1 MLGRLE
7 VLRIVSKKLGLR
19 RTVRIQDVLV
29 CQGDVKM
36 ETSGCLIC
44 AIDFIWRQSQLG
56 HPQELIIQESA
67 LKL

>member
-7 VLRIVSKKLGLR
+7 VL
-19 RTVRIQDVLV
+19 QDVLV
-29 CQGDVKM
+29 CQGDVQIK
-36 ETSGCLIC
+36 TIGRVIC